1 MNAPLQAPPVSR
13 GHTRAVQT
21 GAVSQQGCNWFRCA
35 GVAITCAVA
44 CIDTLGVACAAC
56 LGSSYESC
64 KDCF

>member
-1 MNAPLQAPPVSR
+1 MF
-13 GHTRAVQT
+13 QT
-21 GAVSQQGCNWFRCA
+21 GTVSQQGCNWFRCA